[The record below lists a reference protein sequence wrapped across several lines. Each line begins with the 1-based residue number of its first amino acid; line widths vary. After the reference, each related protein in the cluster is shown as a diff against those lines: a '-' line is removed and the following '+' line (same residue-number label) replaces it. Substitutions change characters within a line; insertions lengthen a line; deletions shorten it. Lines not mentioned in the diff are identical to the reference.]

1 MEVAH
6 GGGTLAEI
14 SHSDAVLI
22 VDAEVVACAGGLG
35 HLRAQGR
42 GYSDDVNVTATVV
55 NRHLLAFAVIVLVS
69 SQLMAHLLN

>member
-6 GGGTLAEI
+6 GSSTLAEI
-14 SHSDAVLI
+14 CHGDTVLI
-22 VDAEVVACAGGLG
+22 VDAEVVASAGGLG

-42 GYSDDVNVTATVV
+42 GHSDNVDVTAAVMDG
-55 NRHLLAFAVIVLVS
+55 HLLAFAVIVLVS

>member
-22 VDAEVVACAGGLG
+22 VDAEVVACAGGLW